1 MINRQLASMENQYIK
16 ELIDRLLQGGITT
29 EEKELL
35 AQWIEQPGNE
45 EKLDAFMEAAWRA
58 FEPDGLLTN
67 ENATQMLQAVLQKGK
82 TMETQSA
89 KGRSLRRLKWQHI
102 AVAASFIGVLGTG
115 AYLLIR
121 TLSITQLKNSQ
132 TKTNI
137 QINHDVAPPN
147 SVNAVL
153 TLANGQ
159 QIILDSAQHGQLATQ
174 ANIKIIKSAN
184 NEISYQTAPGATK
197 DIPNNTL
204 TNPRG
209 SKVATL
215 TLADGTRVW
224 LNAGSSLTFPVAFT
238 GKERTVSLTGEIYF
252 EVASLRLPSGQT
264 MPFKVHFPSAGKEGT
279 IQVLGTHFNVNAY
292 KDEATAKVT
301 LLEGAVNIS
310 RGSDKILLKPE
321 QQALLYNSNSKVL
334 NRVDI
339 NEVMAWKNGL
349 FIFKG
354 EDINTIM
361 RQIERWYNVEV
372 QYEKPVTEKFYLKMD
387 RRTSVSNVFRIL
399 ESTGG
404 VHFRINGKKI
414 LVRP

>member
-1 MINRQLASMENQYIK
+1 
-16 ELIDRLLQGGITT
+16 
-29 EEKELL
+29 
-35 AQWIEQPGNE
+35 
-45 EKLDAFMEAAWRA
+45 
-58 FEPDGLLTN
+58 
-67 ENATQMLQAVLQKGK
+67 
-82 TMETQSA
+82 
-89 KGRSLRRLKWQHI
+89 
-102 AVAASFIGVLGTG
+102 
-115 AYLLIR
+115 LIR

-215 TLADGTRVW
+215 TLTDGTRVW

-252 EVASLRLPSGQT
+252 EVAPRRLPSGQT
-264 MPFKVHFPSAGKEGT
+264 MPFTVHFPSSGKEGI

-292 KDEATAKVT
+292 EDEATSKVT

-310 RGSDKILLKPE
+310 MGSDKILLKPE
-321 QQALLYNSNSKVL
+321 QQALLYNRNSKVL

-361 RQIERWYNVEV
+361 RQIERWYDVEV

-404 VHFRINGKKI
+404 VHFKINGKKI